1 MVKSEF
7 MKITYSIR
15 SMYVIWLTI
24 DENPDGSVKE
34 IVLDGIVS
42 SPLRRHQSLKK
53 QWEELGS
60 CSTVINR
67 HRYLLTALLLLAFLC
82 TVYLYFAVTLGARH
96 SSCYGLTGNNK
107 DIFQSHL

>member
-53 QWEELGS
+53 RWEELGS

-67 HRYLLTALLLLAFLC
+67 HL
-82 TVYLYFAVTLGARH
+82 TLGARH

-107 DIFQSHL
+107 AIFQSHL